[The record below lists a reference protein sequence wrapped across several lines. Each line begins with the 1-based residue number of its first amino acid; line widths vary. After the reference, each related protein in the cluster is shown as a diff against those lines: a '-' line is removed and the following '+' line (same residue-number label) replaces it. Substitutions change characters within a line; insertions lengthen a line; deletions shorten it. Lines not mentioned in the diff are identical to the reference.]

1 MNKLPVIS
9 SVSEVLSGV
18 IRHYFQ
24 LIHVAWPAILLLVLA
39 FGGITWVYL
48 SSGVLDLAF
57 GEQDPEK
64 VRAVTERL
72 GSPGSIAAFVAGGLV
87 AIVASA
93 VAAVRWHRFVL
104 LGEGADGR
112 LSQIRLL
119 RGEDG
124 SYIWTSIRVILAY
137 TLVVLAFAA
146 LFMLAGML
154 LRMLAGEAGAVH
166 GIGSAIV
173 ALGGIALYF
182 VALTVMFRLMIA
194 LPDAALGRGGRL
206 FEMFD
211 KTKGNSW
218 RLFGAFL
225 LLLLI
230 AGTATVIGSII
241 VGLLGALGIAG
252 ALIGGVLYI
261 GIYLFSLMVQITM
274 LSVAYR
280 EIIGVSGEQE
290 APAAV

>member
-24 LIHVAWPAILLLVLA
+24 LIMVAWPAILLLILA
-39 FGGITWVYL
+39 FGGITWIYMG
-48 SSGVLDLAF
+48 SGILDLSI
-57 GEQDPEK
+57 GKHDPEK
-64 VRAVTERL
+64 VKAALARL
-72 GSPGSIAAFVAGGLV
+72 ESPGAITAFIVGALA

-104 LGEGADGR
+104 LGEGADGQ
-112 LSQIRLL
+112 LSNIRML

-124 SYIWTSIRVILAY
+124 SYIWTSIRVGLSYALVILAFGVLFMVISMVGR
-137 TLVVLAFAA
+137 TLTGGASNGILSVIFVLAGIVLYLTA
-146 LFMLAGML
+146 LM
-154 LRMLAGEAGAVH
+154 
-166 GIGSAIV
+166 
-173 ALGGIALYF
+173 
-182 VALTVMFRLMIA
+182 VMFRLMIA

-206 FEMFD
+206 FEMFE

-225 LLLLI
+225 ILLLI
-230 AGTATVIGSII
+230 AGTATVIGSLV
-241 VGLLGALGIAG
+241 VGLFGALGIAG
-252 ALIGGVLYI
+252 TLIGGILYI

-280 EIIGVSGEQE
+280 EIVGMPGEQE
-290 APAAV
+290 SPAAI